1 MRRGRTK
8 VLLTIRPIHATLSIE
23 SSVGLRGGLVWQVTK
38 NLAWN
43 IMEPDRNHRNQESAR

>member
-38 NLAWN
+38 NLAWD